1 MGRVQGHDVTSLK
14 FDEYLGNGSRQ
25 RHSSGVGIQENRA
38 LCDNFFKLCMVFD
51 MDMTF
56 SKTTAHKSGETPGGR
71 YAQNPRWPPLE
82 TERAITLLI
91 LRAEPIVIPLF

>member
-1 MGRVQGHDVTSLK
+1 MV
-14 FDEYLGNGSRQ
+14 LG
-25 RHSSGVGIQENRA
+25 
-38 LCDNFFKLCMVFD
+38 

-56 SKTTAHKSGETPGGR
+56 SKTTALKSGETPGGR
-71 YAQNPRWPPLE
+71 YAQNPIWPPLK

>member
-1 MGRVQGHDVTSLK
+1 MV
-14 FDEYLGNGSRQ
+14 LG
-25 RHSSGVGIQENRA
+25 
-38 LCDNFFKLCMVFD
+38 

-71 YAQNPRWPPLE
+71 YAQNPIWPPLK

-91 LRAEPIVIPLF
+91 LRAEPIVIPLSRFFWVEKFISDVIL